1 MVSLQGCRDRSGVL
15 VGETLYTKYMCN
27 ILRIFHYDFSHR
39 PVTQNNMGRGA
50 VLMSNVYLSSSILYL
65 AQEQAGCLD
74 ENDRVSSDCD
84 GKAYGFKPATFVS
97 NIAVVSSVLSALFM
111 PVIGAIVDYT
121 NHRKTVGMVSSAL
134 IILIQVIQIGT
145 VQKTWLAMTILQA
158 IAGFLYQVL
167 VMSVFAYL
175 PDIAFR
181 VDGGT
186 MARCEY

>member
-1 MVSLQGCRDRSGVL
+1 
-15 VGETLYTKYMCN
+15 
-27 ILRIFHYDFSHR
+27 
-39 PVTQNNMGRGA
+39 MGRGA

-121 NHRKTVGMVSSAL
+121 RHRKTVGIVSSVL

-158 IAGFLYQVL
+158 ISGFLFQAL

-175 PDIAFR
+175 PDMTFR
-181 VDGGT
+181 VDRGT
-186 MARCEY
+186 MTRCKY